1 MRPGS
6 QERTGEQDLFR
17 ARLDQIINMRHELVR
32 LAQTIDWAW
41 IDGELAEYFSE
52 QGRPGL
58 PTRFMVGLLLLKQ
71 TYGLSDEQSL

>member
-32 LAQTIDWAW
+32 LAQ
-41 IDGELAEYFSE
+41 
-52 QGRPGL
+52 
-58 PTRFMVGLLLLKQ
+58 PTRPAPTTFESWLPMDSEARKKSNCNARDSKLV
-71 TYGLSDEQSL
+71 EFF